1 MAYQH
6 CQKLYLIMGGNIM
19 NKKICS
25 IVFLSTAIMNGEL
38 SLLLN

>member
-6 CQKLYLIMGGNIM
+6 CQKLYLIRGKIM
-19 NKKICS
+19 DKKICS